1 MFFCFAIFAY
11 PSGEPFDQATH
22 EARIAIHLAVLLLI
36 CLRVA
41 IVGVIDIVKLSSSEA
56 EKFWGL
62 GIQSSVFVHSFF
74 VQFTRIVYSFVPLRC
89 VAFRSLNRSLSLTI
103 CSDKRKDRYIYV
115 CVYVCVYVCICVCAT
130 AINICNGVIYTNM
143 SSAVK
148 L

>member
-56 EKFWGL
+56 EKFWGVGVL
-62 GIQSSVFVHSFF
+62 VVRFCSLVF

-89 VAFRSLNRSLSLTI
+89 VPFVKSLAHSLYARI
-103 CSDKRKDRYIYV
+103 KEKIDIYMCVYMYV
-115 CVYVCVYVCICVCAT
+115 CVYMRMCDCYK
-130 AINICNGVIYTNM
+130 YM
-143 SSAVK
+143 
-148 L
+148 